1 MMQKKMYELSKD
13 YSNEYTHLEEL
24 RGKIAETHEIETIK
38 KEKAQVD
45 KLWDII
51 ARIRKLVS

>member
-1 MMQKKMYELSKD
+1 MQKRMYELSKE
-13 YSNEYTHLEEL
+13 YSNEYLALEGL
-24 RGKIAETHEIETIK
+24 RKEIAHDRKIETIK

-51 ARIRKLVS
+51 ARIRKLIS